1 MPGLRVFC
9 PATLCAV
16 LVEGQV
22 LQAFQS
28 QAVRPRNGSPL
39 YRLSHLEKIV
49 LFLEILDPRMI
60 EYFDQW
66 QSLICFVY
74 QNFVNKVFI
83 LIRQTGLESDLPTH
97 NLVTD
102 FSWMHS
108 SKWRTTVHKLIQQ
121 DTQGP
126 NI

>member
-1 MPGLRVFC
+1 MTRSFVTRSDKVVTTGRDKRGAAGMPGLRVFC

-49 LFLEILDPRMI
+49 LFLVYSFRHRIGLDPVRMA
-60 EYFDQW
+60 
-66 QSLICFVY
+66 
-74 QNFVNKVFI
+74 
-83 LIRQTGLESDLPTH
+83 PTA
-97 NLVTD
+97 
-102 FSWMHS
+102 
-108 SKWRTTVHKLIQQ
+108 
-121 DTQGP
+121 GP
-126 NI
+126 RERSRNQRGR